1 MCNCNKLYVV
11 DWRSD
16 LYTVDTNTASSAL
29 VGPVGILQ
37 VSDIASYKGTMYGI
51 TFTDFLLIDP
61 LTGHGTVVGPLG
73 VPGAN
78 NGLGINSKGEIF
90 MSGGTE
96 LYKIDPSTGAATL
109 IGSNGLG
116 LISMGDLAF
125 DSNDVLYG
133 ILGNG
138 GGPDIIVQLDV
149 NTGVAS
155 NPVNTGLYHLYG
167 LDFCCCNLYAGSFDG
182 KIYRVDLGTASLQFV
197 GQTPHRLNG
206 MTCGS
211 CC

>member
-16 LYTVDTNTASSAL
+16 LYAVDPNTASSAL

-37 VSDIASYKGTMYGI
+37 VTDIASYKGALYGI

-61 LTGHGTVVGPLG
+61 NSGRGTVVGPLG
-73 VPGAN
+73 VTGSN
-78 NGLGINSKGEIF
+78 NGLAVNSKGEIF

-109 IGSNGLG
+109 IGSNGMG

-133 ILGNG
+133 ILGG
-138 GGPDIIVQLDV
+138 GSAPDVIVQLDV

-155 NPVNTGLYHLYG
+155 SAVSTGLFHLYG

-182 KIYRVDLGTASLQFV
+182 KIYRVNLGTANLEFV